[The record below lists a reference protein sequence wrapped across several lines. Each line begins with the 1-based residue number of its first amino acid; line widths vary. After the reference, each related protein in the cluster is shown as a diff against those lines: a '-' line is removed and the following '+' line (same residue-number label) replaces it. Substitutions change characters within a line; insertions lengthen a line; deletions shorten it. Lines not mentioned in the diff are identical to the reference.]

1 MPGTKL
7 GMDIFIIEDKDF
19 LITVDYTTNYFERD
33 LLKDKTAE
41 GVILKC
47 KINFSRFGIPLEI
60 IKGPQFTAGKFNKF
74 FEEYNFNHETIS
86 PGNSKASGRAEAA
99 VKIAKDMLIK
109 SKRNEEDPYIVLLN
123 ITRRMNLLSPVEQLI
138 GRKTR
143 RILPHHNKDIYSKV
157 QNDINNGADINQ

>member
-1 MPGTKL
+1 
-7 GMDIFIIEDKDF
+7 MDIFTIEDKDF
-19 LITVDYTTNYFERD
+19 LITVVCTTHNFEMY

-41 GVILKC
+41 GVILKF

-74 FEEYNFNHETIS
+74 SEEYNFNHETIS

-109 SKRNEEDPYIVLLN
+109 SKRNEEDPYIGLLN
-123 ITRRMNLLSPVEQLI
+123 IRNTPQEKNLLSPIEKQEVCYHI
-138 GRKTR
+138 TTKTFMQR
-143 RILPHHNKDIYSKV
+143 FIMT
-157 QNDINNGADINQ
+157 